1 MSSDKLLKKVK
12 ELREITGVGFKDCK
26 NAIDETKGDVE
37 KSIELLRIK
46 GIAKAS
52 KRMERVASE
61 GLVCIYEKDN
71 KFSMIEINSETDFV
85 AKNNEFINFGEE
97 ISELALKNLGNMK
110 DILISEMKNHL
121 GEKVKDIKSSQMLTD
136 SPVCLTA
143 DEAEMDIHLER
154 LMRQHKRLDKES
166 KKILEI
172 NASHDLIKSMAK
184 IVSKSSDKSV
194 INDVSH
200 LLLDQARIVEGELP
214 LDTKGFTE
222 KLSSII
228 TRSLSA

>member
-1 MSSDKLLKKVK
+1 MK
-12 ELREITGVGFKDCK
+12 EDQNDIYYISGESIEQVIKSPQIEGFKSRGLEVLFMVDPVDEFWLPAFNDYEGK
-26 NAIDETKGDVE
+26 GFKSITKGNADLSKFKPKEDKETKKKNPANKKE
-37 KSIELLRIK
+37 IE
-46 GIAKAS
+46 
-52 KRMERVASE
+52 
-61 GLVCIYEKDN
+61 
-71 KFSMIEINSETDFV
+71 T
-85 AKNNEFINFGEE
+85 
-97 ISELALKNLGNMK
+97 
-110 DILISEMKNHL
+110 LISEMKSHL

-172 NASHDLIKSMAK
+172 NASHDLIKSLAK

-194 INDVSH
+194 VNDVSH

-214 LDTKGFTE
+214 LDTKDFTE

-228 TRSLSA
+228 TRSLST

>member
-1 MSSDKLLKKVK
+1 MKKSSEIIVITPLSITAPASLLISVRASSAPNCFNTSM
-12 ELREITGVGFKDCK
+12 L
-26 NAIDETKGDVE
+26 
-37 KSIELLRIK
+37 
-46 GIAKAS
+46 S
-52 KRMERVASE
+52 KRITACS
-61 GLVCIYEKDN
+61 LVGSSFSVPAN
-71 KFSMIEINSETDFV
+71 KKEIET
-85 AKNNEFINFGEE
+85 
-97 ISELALKNLGNMK
+97 
-110 DILISEMKNHL
+110 LISEMKSHL

-172 NASHDLIKSMAK
+172 NASHDLIKSLAK
-184 IVSKSSDKSV
+184 IVSKSSDKSIV
-194 INDVSH
+194 NDVSH